1 MTGRQIEV
9 VPGNHLVAVANR
21 AIVVV
26 AHRGPSP
33 LTPDSGAVKTW
44 LALHKLIVEASAKAG
59 DQFGPALTAL
69 AVQWAGGHGD
79 DAEFGV
85 LAPAAGGYAVFLR
98 GRVAATIDRDNGP
111 ETIRGSHHP
120 GTKLDIECP
129 VSGRAGL
136 YALDDDN
143 AAVRLPAQR
152 GIGSLTDGVAHG
164 GGAVVWP
171 EPSPPRTNPAAEPR
185 AKPIAPQPKPPPA
198 APARESA
205 HVEQAHAPRPAQP
218 LDLKPPKIFD
228 TFTPDDKPPP
238 RRAPLPVRPT
248 GRPQPATV
256 TGPPRPGPLK
266 HPVRGIT
273 CARGHFNDPRVAFCR
288 LCGLRM
294 NQTKVFSEGERPPL
308 GFLVLDDGMTFIL
321 NDDLVFG
328 RQPEGSPVVRRGA
341 TPIRLADPDGNLSR
355 AHAEFRL
362 VDWDVAVVDLGST
375 NGTYVQPPGQ
385 HGWHRL
391 TPQQL
396 YVLAAGC
403 DVRLGERM
411 LTFDSPH
418 ARI

>member
-9 VPGNHLVAVANR
+9 TAGNHLVAAANH

-44 LALHKLIVEASAKAG
+44 QALHKLIVDASAEAS
-59 DQFGPALTAL
+59 DQFGPALTEL
-69 AVQWAGGHGD
+69 SSQWAGGHGD

-98 GRVAATIDRDNGP
+98 GRVVAIIDRDSGP
-111 ETIRGSHHP
+111 QTIRGSHHR
-120 GTKLDIECP
+120 GTKLDVVCP

-136 YALDDDN
+136 YVLDDDN
-143 AAVRLPAQR
+143 ATPRLPAQR

-164 GGAVVWP
+164 GGVVLWP
-171 EPSPPRTNPAAEPR
+171 DPSPPPAKPPTEPR
-185 AKPIAPQPKPPPA
+185 AKSVVTQPKPAP
-198 APARESA
+198 APARQPA
-205 HVEQAHAPRPAQP
+205 RVEQADAPRSSPP
-218 LDLKPPKIFD
+218 VDLKPPKVFE
-228 TFTPDDKPPP
+228 TFTPNDEPPP
-238 RRAPLPVRPT
+238 RRAPLPVRPP
-248 GRPQPATV
+248 GRPQPTTV
-256 TGPPRPGPLK
+256 VDRPRAAALK
-266 HPVRGIT
+266 HPVRGIS

-308 GFLVLDDGMTFIL
+308 GFLILDDGMTFIL

-328 RQPEGSPVVRRGA
+328 RQPEASPLVRRGA

-391 TPQQL
+391 TPQQP

-403 DVRLGERM
+403 DVLIGDRTLM
-411 LTFDSPH
+411 FDSPH